1 MIVINNLASLDRI
14 HNLELRNLVQL
25 RFQQLNADD
34 DLQKNAQLI
43 VAELGDTLAEL
54 EEQGG
59 CLLLTNWLDG
69 TQFGNPEFT
78 PMSEVIEEHAGCCFE
93 MGFVL
98 NDDGFSVI
106 FFIPKEIIQ
115 QLNPDQLEHFEER
128 AGIAEYDGKL
138 PRAHAECLALLEV
151 LQRY

>member
-1 MIVINNLASLDRI
+1 MIVIQNLASLDRI
-14 HNLELRNLVQL
+14 HNLELRKLIQL
-25 RFQQLNADD
+25 RYQQLNADD

-78 PMSEVIEEHAGCCFE
+78 PMSEIIEDHGCCLE
-93 MGFVL
+93 MAFIL
-98 NDDGFSVI
+98 NDDGFCVV
-106 FFIPKEIIQ
+106 FFIPKTDGIT
-115 QLNPDQLEHFEER
+115 PDL
-128 AGIAEYDGKL
+128 
-138 PRAHAECLALLEV
+138 LAMCE
-151 LQRY
+151 QYATPAQA